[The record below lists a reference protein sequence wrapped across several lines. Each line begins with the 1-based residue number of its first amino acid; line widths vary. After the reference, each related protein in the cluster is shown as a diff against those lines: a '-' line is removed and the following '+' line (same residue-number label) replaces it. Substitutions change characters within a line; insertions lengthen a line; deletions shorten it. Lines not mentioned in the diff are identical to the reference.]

1 MQHEVERT
9 LSQTSLYEYY
19 NNIGATCHI
28 NPGDDCGRGTTI
40 YSYHRVGY
48 DGQDQVLSAQHAVV
62 VLGALLFVSTNGNQN
77 PLTDPEAQSYVQR
90 NDRRLEENIC
100 S

>member
-1 MQHEVERT
+1 MQHQVERT
-9 LSQTSLYEYY
+9 LSQTLLYEYC

-48 DGQDQVLSAQHAVV
+48 DGQNKVLSAQHAVV
-62 VLGALLFVSTNGNQN
+62 VLGALLLVSFNGNQN
-77 PLTDPEAQSYVQR
+77 PLTDPKAQSYVQR
-90 NDRRLEENIC
+90 
-100 S
+100 